1 MNKKKCL
8 DLKFMTRLGEQNSI
22 FEFKLILIYQLMP
35 GICSNHPILL
45 NNTYTQY
52 FTRFWIAIKFSN
64 GILFEHWFTRCSHLM
79 CTVHWF
85 VFVMILQSSSKLTHI
100 HTHIH
105 ISVMTTKTFV
115 FSKFSWWHSRLRLR
129 SIFVRPFVVVVCLVL
144 NLCTPKMLFNMM
156 WFAGLL
162 HITLYFTVCCVY
174 LLLLLFIFHNK

>member
-85 VFVMILQSSSKLTHI
+85 VFVMILQYSSKLTHI
-100 HTHIH
+100 HTHTH
-105 ISVMTTKTFV
+105 ISVIMTKTFV
-115 FSKFSWWHSRLRLR
+115 FSRANSVDDTRVCVCVQYSWGHLWWSYAWFW
-129 SIFVRPFVVVVCLVL
+129 IFVRRKCYLIW
-144 NLCTPKMLFNMM
+144 C
-156 WFAGLL
+156 GLL
-162 HITLYFTVCCVY
+162 GFCI
-174 LLLLLFIFHNK
+174 